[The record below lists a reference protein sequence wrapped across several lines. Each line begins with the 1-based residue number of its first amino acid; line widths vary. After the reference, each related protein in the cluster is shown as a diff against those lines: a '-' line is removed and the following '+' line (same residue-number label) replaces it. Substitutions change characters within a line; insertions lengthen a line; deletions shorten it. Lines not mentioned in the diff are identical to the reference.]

1 MWCQSTAP
9 RSSAGA
15 PPDEIAVTLPD
26 GATARL
32 PVRRSTRARRITLRL
47 LERRGAIEL
56 VLPRR
61 ASLRAG
67 RRFAEEKAG
76 WIGAR
81 LAALPPPVRFVE
93 GAAIAVM
100 GAPVLL
106 RADAASRGRAACAGG
121 ILRVPGPPEEFAAR
135 VERWLRAEARRA
147 IEPRVARKAEA
158 AGARP
163 GRISVRDAATNWGS
177 CSARGNLS
185 FSWRLVMAPPFVLDY
200 VVAHEVA
207 HLVHLHHGPAFWHL
221 VDALT
226 GDRAAARR
234 WLRVN
239 GTALKRHG

>member
-1 MWCQSTAP
+1 MWCRSTAP
-9 RSSAGA
+9 RRDSGA
-15 PPDEIAVTLPD
+15 PAEISVRLPD

-32 PVRRSTRARRITLRL
+32 PVRRSARARRITLRL

-93 GAAIAVM
+93 GAEIAVM
-100 GAPVLL
+100 GAPLLL
-106 RADAASRGRAACAGG
+106 RAGAASRGGATRVGA
-121 ILRVPGPPEEFAAR
+121 ILCVLGPPDEFAAR
-135 VERWLRAEARRA
+135 VERWLRAEARRVIA
-147 IEPRVARKAEA
+147 PRVACKAEA
-158 AGARP
+158 AGARA
-163 GRISVRDAATNWGS
+163 GRIAIRDSETNWGS

-185 FSWRLVMAPPFVLDY
+185 FSWRLVMAPPYVLDY

-207 HLVHLHHGPAFWHL
+207 HLVHLHHGPAFWRL
-221 VDALT
+221 VDSLT
-226 GDRAAARR
+226 GARAAARR
-234 WLRVN
+234 WLRAN
-239 GTALKRHG
+239 GAALKRHG